1 VYAEEGAKMR
11 AEVGDRLVVK
21 GPHVGDH
28 EREGEI
34 VEIRHEDG
42 SPPYVVRWSDSGQ
55 ESLYFPGPDAAV
67 QHPGGGN
74 GSPQES

>member
-1 VYAEEGAKMR
+1 MR

-34 VEIRHEDG
+34 VEVRHPDG
-42 SPPYVVRWSDSGQ
+42 SPPYVVRWSDSGH
-55 ESLYFPGPDAAV
+55 ESLFFPGPDASV
-67 QHPGGGN
+67 QHLPSEGGEPAGR
-74 GSPQES
+74 